1 MTGRLALA
9 ACVLLAVLALPAT
22 ASATR
27 GLTTGLTGPSEYQT
41 SDASERALWLGRTA
55 DAGAGIVRLAVD
67 WSDTVGVQRPPDPT
81 NPASTSYNFSSIDG
95 AVRDAQARGLKVL
108 LTVNVAP
115 TWAEGQGRPASAIA
129 GTWKVSPSDLADFNQ
144 ALASR
149 YSGSFDPD
157 GAGPQPTLPAVQAL
171 QVWDEPNQDAWLGP
185 QFDGK
190 TPVGPALYRDILNA
204 SYKSVK
210 TVNPQ
215 MLVVVGGTSPYGDN
229 PGGPYPPGGARAR
242 PVTFWQNVLCV
253 RSVKGKKKKG
263 KKKKGKKT
271 AATKYVRTTGCS
283 SKVNFDV
290 FAHQAINNTGAGPTK
305 SAPNPNDASTPDLGR
320 VVSVL
325 RGAEKAGTAGPGGR
339 HPVWVTE
346 FWWDSKPPNPVGAKL
361 AVQARYIEQ
370 SLYLFWKAGASTA
383 INFEIRDS
391 ADRPNVHA
399 GLQSGIYFIDGRP
412 KPSLSAFKFPFVTER
427 TSRSTLQAWG
437 KAPESGKLLIQRQ
450 QGSRWVRLKKL
461 QVSKGSVFVTKLKL
475 AGKQRLRAIVGSSQ
489 SLVWKQAAAATRSK
503 GGGGP
508 GAVSIVLMAA
518 AALAL
523 ALVATAFL
531 RSRQVRRQRD
541 RRARRPLPTG

>member
-1 MTGRLALA
+1 MTRRLALA
-9 ACVLLAVLALPAT
+9 VCALLTVLALPAT

-27 GLTTGLTGPSEYQT
+27 GLTTGLTGPSEYQ
-41 SDASERALWLGRTA
+41 SADPSERALWFGRTS

-67 WSDTVGVQRPPDPT
+67 WSGTVTATRPPDPT
-81 NPASTSYNFSSIDG
+81 NPASTSYNFTSIDA
-95 AVRDAQARGLKVL
+95 AVRDAQQRGLKVL

-115 TWAEGQGRPASAIA
+115 TWAEGPGRPASAIA
-129 GTWKVSPSDLADFNQ
+129 GTWKVSPSDLADFDQ

-149 YSGSFDPD
+149 YSGNFDPD
-157 GAGPQPTLPAVQAL
+157 GVGPQPTLPAVQAL

-190 TPVGPALYRDILNA
+190 TAVGPALYRDILNA
-204 SYKSVK
+204 SYKSIK
-210 TVNPQ
+210 AVNPQ

-253 RSVKGKKKKG
+253 RPVKSKKPKKG
-263 KKKKGKKT
+263 KK
-271 AATKYVRTTGCS
+271 AASTKYVRTAGCS

-290 FAHQAINNTGAGPTK
+290 FAHQAINNTGAGPTQ

-346 FWWDSKPPNPVGAKL
+346 FWWDSNPPNPVGAKL

-383 INFEIRDS
+383 INFEIRDT

-399 GLQSGIYFIDGRP
+399 GLQSGLYFIDGRP
-412 KPSLSAFKFPFVTER
+412 KPSLGAFKFPFVTER
-427 TSRSTLQAWG
+427 TSRNTLQAWG
-437 KAPESGKLLIQRQ
+437 IAPESGKLLIQRQ
-450 QGSRWVRLKKL
+450 QGSRWRTVKRL
-461 QVSKGSVFVTKLKL
+461 QAGKGSVFVTKLKL
-475 AGKQRLRAIVGSSQ
+475 AGKQRLRATVGSSQ
-489 SLVWKQAAAATRSK
+489 SLIWRQAAFATKSS

-508 GAVSIVLMAA
+508 SPLTILLASLG
-518 AALAL
+518 ALAL
-523 ALVATAFL
+523 IVATAALL
-531 RSRQVRRQRD
+531 RRRQLQRD
-541 RRARRPLPTG
+541 RRHRRSPRPVPG

>member
-1 MTGRLALA
+1 MTARLALA
-9 ACVLLAVLALPAT
+9 VCVLLTVLALPAT

-41 SDASERALWLGRTA
+41 SDASERALWFGRTA

-67 WSDTVGVQRPPDPT
+67 WSGTVTATRPPDPT
-81 NPASTSYNFSSIDG
+81 NPASTSYNFTSIDA

-115 TWAEGQGRPASAIA
+115 PWAEGPGRPASAIA
-129 GTWKVSPSDLADFNQ
+129 GTWKVSPSDLADFDQ

-157 GAGPQPTLPAVQAL
+157 GVGPQPTLPAVQAL

-190 TPVGPALYRDILNA
+190 TAVGPALYRDILNA

-210 TVNPQ
+210 AVNPQ

-253 RSVKGKKKKG
+253 RPVKSKKTKKG
-263 KKKKGKKT
+263 KKPT
-271 AATKYVRTTGCS
+271 ATKYVRTAGCS
-283 SKVNFDV
+283 NKVNFDV
-290 FAHQAINNTGAGPTK
+290 FAHQAINNTGAGPTQ

-325 RGAEKAGTAGPGGR
+325 RGAEKAGTAGPCGR

-346 FWWDSKPPNPVGAKL
+346 FWWDSNPPNPVGAKL

-383 INFEIRDS
+383 INFEIRDA

-399 GLQSGIYFIDGRP
+399 GLQSGLYFIDGRP
-412 KPSLSAFKFPFVTER
+412 KPSLAAFKFPFVTER
-427 TSRSTLQAWG
+427 TSRNTLQAWG
-437 KAPESGKLLIQRQ
+437 IAPESGKLLIQRQ
-450 QGSRWVRLKKL
+450 QGSRWRTVKRL
-461 QVSKGSVFVTKLKL
+461 QASKGSVFVTKLKL
-475 AGKQRLRAIVGSSQ
+475 AGKQRLRATVGSSQ
-489 SLVWKQAAAATRSK
+489 SPVWRQAAFATKSS

-508 GAVSIVLMAA
+508 SPLTIIFAA
-518 AALAL
+518 LGALAL
-523 ALVATAFL
+523 IVTTAALV
-531 RSRQVRRQRD
+531 RRRQLQRH
-541 RRARRPLPTG
+541 RRHRRSPRPIPG

>member
-1 MTGRLALA
+1 MTRRLALA
-9 ACVLLAVLALPAT
+9 VCALLTVLALPAT

-27 GLTTGLTGPSEYQT
+27 GLTTGLTGPSEYQ
-41 SDASERALWLGRTA
+41 SADPSERALWFGRTS

-67 WSDTVGVQRPPDPT
+67 WSGTVTATRPPDPT
-81 NPASTSYNFSSIDG
+81 NPASTSYNFTSIDA
-95 AVRDAQARGLKVL
+95 AVRDAQQRGLKVL

-115 TWAEGQGRPASAIA
+115 TWAEGPGRPASAIA
-129 GTWKVSPSDLADFNQ
+129 GTWKVSPSDLADFDQ

-149 YSGSFDPD
+149 YSGNFDPD
-157 GAGPQPTLPAVQAL
+157 GVGPQPTLPAVQAL

-185 QFDGK
+185 QFNGK
-190 TPVGPALYRDILNA
+190 TAVGPALYRDILNA
-204 SYKSVK
+204 SYKSIK
-210 TVNPQ
+210 AVNPQ

-253 RSVKGKKKKG
+253 RPVKSKKPKKG
-263 KKKKGKKT
+263 KK
-271 AATKYVRTTGCS
+271 APPTKYARTAGCE

-290 FAHQAINNTGAGPTK
+290 FAHQAINNTGAGPTQ

-346 FWWDSKPPNPVGAKL
+346 FWWDSNPPNPVGAKL
-361 AVQARYIEQ
+361 PVQARYIEQ

-383 INFEIRDS
+383 INFEIRDA

-399 GLQSGIYFIDGRP
+399 GLQSGLYFIDGRA
-412 KPSLSAFKFPFVTER
+412 KPSLGAFKFPFVTER
-427 TSRSTLQAWG
+427 TSRNTLQAWG
-437 KAPESGKLLIQRQ
+437 IAPESGKLLIQRQ
-450 QGSRWVRLKKL
+450 QGSRWRTVKRLGA
-461 QVSKGSVFVTKLKL
+461 SKGSVFVTKLKL
-475 AGKQRLRAIVGSSQ
+475 AGKQRLRATVGSSQ
-489 SLVWKQAAAATRSK
+489 SPVWRQAAFATKSS

-508 GAVSIVLMAA
+508 RPLTIVLAA
-518 AALAL
+518 LGALAL
-523 ALVATAFL
+523 IATTAALL
-531 RSRQVRRQRD
+531 RRRQLQRD
-541 RRARRPLPTG
+541 RRHRRSPRPVPG

>member
-1 MTGRLALA
+1 MSGRLALA
-9 ACVLLAVLALPAT
+9 ACVLLAVLALPTT

-41 SDASERALWLGRTA
+41 SDASERALWFGRTA

-67 WSDTVGVQRPPDPT
+67 WSGTVGATRPADPT

-95 AVRDAQARGLKVL
+95 AVRDAQARGLQVL
-108 LTVNVAP
+108 LTINVAP
-115 TWAEGQGRPASAIA
+115 TWAEGPGRPANAVK
-129 GTWKVSPSDLADFNQ
+129 GTWKVSASDLADFNQ
-144 ALASR
+144 AVAAR

-157 GAGPQPTLPAVQAL
+157 GAGPLPTLPAVQAL

-190 TPVGPALYRDILNA
+190 TALGPALYRDILNA

-210 TVNPQ
+210 AVNPQ

-242 PVTFWQNVLCV
+242 PVSFWQNVLCV
-253 RSVKGKKKKG
+253 RPVKTKKKKKKG
-263 KKKKGKKT
+263 SKK
-271 AATKYVRTTGCS
+271 APATKYVRTAGCS

-290 FAHQAINNTGAGPTK
+290 FAHQAINNTGGSPLQ
-305 SAPNPNDASTPDLGR
+305 SAPNRNDASTPDLAR

-346 FWWDSKPPNPVGAKL
+346 FWWDSNPPNPVGAKL

-391 ADRPNVHA
+391 ADRPDVHA
-399 GLQSGIYFIDGRP
+399 GLQSGIYFLDGRP
-412 KPSLSAFKFPFVTER
+412 KPSLTAFKFPFVTER

-450 QGSRWVRLKKL
+450 QGSRWVTLRKL
-461 QVSKGSVFVTKLKL
+461 QVGKGSVFVTKLKL
-475 AGKQRLRAIVGSSQ
+475 AGKQRLRATVGSSQ

-531 RSRQVRRQRD
+531 RRRQVRRQRH
-541 RRARRPLPTG
+541 RRARGPLPTG

>member
-1 MTGRLALA
+1 MTARLALA
-9 ACVLLAVLALPAT
+9 GCALLAVLALPAT

-27 GLTTGLTGPSEYQT
+27 GLTTGLTGPGEYQ
-41 SDASERALWLGRTA
+41 SADASERALWFGRTS
-55 DAGAGIVRLAVD
+55 DAGAGIVRLAVG
-67 WSDTVGVQRPPDPT
+67 WSSTVTATRPPDPT
-81 NPASTSYNFSSIDG
+81 NPASTSYNFTSIDG
-95 AVRDAQARGLKVL
+95 AVRDAQQRGLKVL

-115 TWAEGQGRPASAIA
+115 TWAEGPGRPASASA
-129 GTWKVSPSDLADFNQ
+129 GTWKVSPSDLADFDQ

-190 TPVGPALYRDILNA
+190 TAVGPALYRDILNA
-204 SYKSVK
+204 SYKSIK
-210 TVNPQ
+210 AVNPQ

-253 RSVKGKKKKG
+253 RPVKSKKPKKG
-263 KKKKGKKT
+263 KK
-271 AATKYVRTTGCS
+271 AAPTKYVRTAGCS

-290 FAHQAINNTGAGPTK
+290 FAHQAINNTGAGPTQ

-325 RGAEKAGTAGPGGR
+325 RAAEKAGTAGPGGR

-346 FWWDSKPPNPVGAKL
+346 FWWDSNPPNPVGAKL

-383 INFEIRDS
+383 INFEIRDT

-399 GLQSGIYFIDGRP
+399 GLQSGLYFIDGRP
-412 KPSLSAFKFPFVTER
+412 KPSLGAFKFPFVTER
-427 TSRSTLQAWG
+427 TSRNTLQAWG
-437 KAPESGKLLIQRQ
+437 IAPESGKLLIQRQ
-450 QGSRWVRLKKL
+450 QGSRWRTVKRL
-461 QVSKGSVFVTKLKL
+461 QAGKGSVFVTKLKL
-475 AGKQRLRAIVGSSQ
+475 AGKQRLRATVGSSQ
-489 SLVWKQAAAATRSK
+489 SLVWRQAAFATKSS

-508 GAVSIVLMAA
+508 SPLTIILASLG
-518 AALAL
+518 ALAL
-523 ALVATAFL
+523 IVATAALL
-531 RSRQVRRQRD
+531 RRRRLQRD
-541 RRARRPLPTG
+541 RRHRRSPRPVPG

>member
-9 ACVLLAVLALPAT
+9 VCALLTVLALPAT

-27 GLTTGLTGPSEYQT
+27 GLTTGLTGPSEYQGA
-41 SDASERALWLGRTA
+41 DPSERALWFGRTS

-67 WSDTVGVQRPPDPT
+67 WSGTVTATRPPDPT
-81 NPASTSYNFSSIDG
+81 NPASTSYNFTSIDG
-95 AVRDAQARGLKVL
+95 AVRDAQQRGLKVL

-115 TWAEGQGRPASAIA
+115 AWAEGPGRPASAIA
-129 GTWKVSPSDLADFNQ
+129 GTWKVSPSDLADFDQ

-149 YSGSFDPD
+149 YSGNFDPD
-157 GAGPQPTLPAVQAL
+157 GVGPEPTLPAVQAL

-190 TPVGPALYRDILNA
+190 TAVGPALYRDILNA

-210 TVNPQ
+210 AVNPQ

-253 RSVKGKKKKG
+253 RPVKSKKPKKG
-263 KKKKGKKT
+263 KK
-271 AATKYVRTTGCS
+271 AAPTKYVRTAGCE

-290 FAHQAINNTGAGPTK
+290 FAHQAINNTGAAPTQ

-346 FWWDSKPPNPVGAKL
+346 FWWDSNPPNRVGAKL
-361 AVQARYIEQ
+361 PIQARYIEQ

-383 INFEIRDS
+383 INFEIRDA

-399 GLQSGIYFIDGRP
+399 GLQSGLYFIDGRA
-412 KPSLSAFKFPFVTER
+412 KPSLGAFKFPFVTER
-427 TSRSTLQAWG
+427 TSRNTLQAWG
-437 KAPESGKLLIQRQ
+437 IAPESGKLLIQRQ
-450 QGSRWVRLKKL
+450 QGSRWRTVKRLGA
-461 QVSKGSVFVTKLKL
+461 SKGSVFVTKLKL
-475 AGKQRLRAIVGSSQ
+475 AGKQRLRATVGSSQ
-489 SLVWKQAAAATRSK
+489 SLVWRQAAFATKSS

-508 GAVSIVLMAA
+508 SPLTIILASLG
-518 AALAL
+518 ALAL
-523 ALVATAFL
+523 IATTAALL
-531 RSRQVRRQRD
+531 RRRQLQRD
-541 RRARRPLPTG
+541 RRHRRSPRPVPG